1 VGQHR
6 DGTAS
11 RGSGHR
17 RRGKEVKDWIVRGVS
32 RDDRRSSTSS
42 TGSSVVAAHRS
53 RHRRWSRWCWLW
65 LCGAMRHKLWS
76 GSQQGLFGA
85 AAVPAV
91 AAAKTDPERFPVV
104 SNRHHVRVR
113 SNPLAL
119 RGGDFYSFSATAESE
134 SAVPWGLGHHGTL
147 GLEQRNGRDE
157 KDFFGL
163 TSDPP
168 RNWDVDEDDIE
179 GIGFDED
186 EPLLW
191 AGRRRSRRGVAD
203 SDPHVDDDVDVG
215 GKGHRQW
222 IRKRVRRI
230 HADAFVPTSA
240 ETTTAAAAAPG
251 NDMLV
256 PPASRYRT
264 TGTTIAG
271 IVVHV
276 DDDEAEDDGDIH
288 GRAIHDRSA
297 GVDSD
302 LPQATQRRRRTRT
315 VVILGAD
322 TRATAGRIV
331 ADKNA
336 SKIHELASNLFAC
349 GAGTSADLM
358 HITRQAQ
365 FTFRLA
371 NSYARDVGNDNVT
384 LVSSPA
390 SEEVIDDTKVAMSVN
405 VHAACRWLQSAL
417 YEQGGSCQA
426 NLIVGGVQVPPDR
439 SSVPTRNGGPR
450 EAVAILR
457 AIHPHGSS
465 DDVKFAALG
474 SGGLAAMAVLESRYR
489 PRYPSLQEA
498 IRLVTDAIRAGIS
511 NDLGSGSS
519 IDLCILDSATGRVTH
534 IRSAVPEEVLSSPPT
549 SMIKDD
555 ESSSGHSPQAE
566 VGSMPG
572 VNGFGNV
579 PFTVRSARTIQRYY
593 DEDDDD
599 GIESAWDE
607 ILGLH

>member
-1 VGQHR
+1 LCAAMGQQLSPGLIQWLFR
-6 DGTAS
+6 
-11 RGSGHR
+11 
-17 RRGKEVKDWIVRGVS
+17 
-32 RDDRRSSTSS
+32 
-42 TGSSVVAAHRS
+42 TGMGEIS
-53 RHRRWSRWCWLW
+53 L
-65 LCGAMRHKLWS
+65 
-76 GSQQGLFGA
+76 
-85 AAVPAV
+85 PTNAV
-91 AAAKTDPERFPVV
+91 AASKTDPERPSIV
-104 SNRHHVRVR
+104 SIQLQFQVR
-113 SNPLAL
+113 SNLLAL
-119 RGGDFYSFSATAESE
+119 RGGGGGTSKESYSYSAMRAASKTASPIWGFGHRGILDLDLNTGGDEEDF
-134 SAVPWGLGHHGTL
+134 VGV
-147 GLEQRNGRDE
+147 
-157 KDFFGL
+157 
-163 TSDPP
+163 TSRAP
-168 RNWDVDEDDIE
+168 RNWDDDEDDIE

-186 EPLLW
+186 DPLFW
-191 AGRRRSRRGVAD
+191 ADRRRSRRAVVE
-203 SDPHVDDDVDVG
+203 SDPSDDDLYYE
-215 GKGHRQW
+215 HREK
-222 IRKRVRRI
+222 IRRSVRRI
-230 HADAFVPTSA
+230 HAHAFLPASA
-240 ETTTAAAAAPG
+240 VSTTEAIAS
-251 NDMLV
+251 NSKLV
-256 PPASRYRT
+256 PSSSRYRT

-271 IVVHV
+271 IVVEV
-276 DDDEAEDDGDIH
+276 DDDDEADDGGDIN
-288 GRAIHDRSA
+288 GTAGIHDRNA
-297 GVDSD
+297 GSHSD
-302 LPQATQRRRRTRT
+302 LPRTTHRTRT

-336 SKIHELASNLFAC
+336 SKIHELAANLFAC

-371 NSYARDVGNDNVT
+371 NSYTRDVGNDNVT
-384 LVSSPA
+384 LVSSPT
-390 SEEVIDDTKVAMSVN
+390 SEDMMDDTNVAMSVN

-426 NLIVGGVQVPPDR
+426 NLIVGGVQVPDR
-439 SSVPTRNGGPR
+439 RNSVTSGASR

-519 IDLCILDSATGRVTH
+519 IDLCILDSATGRATH

-549 SMIKDD
+549 LMIKDD

-593 DEDDDD
+593 HEDDDD